1 MKLPFKAGKPPRD
14 KRETLLE
21 ETYTELLQ
29 QLEDVRAMFDFATD
43 SAMIDALI
51 YEENALLC
59 RLEKIYKDA
68 RAEGISLKIY
78 ENRKN

>member
-1 MKLPFKAGKPPRD
+1 MKLPLKAEKPPRD
-14 KRETLLE
+14 KREKLLE

-43 SAMIDALI
+43 NSMIDALI

-68 RAEGISLKIY
+68 RDEGISLRTY
-78 ENRKN
+78 ENRKS

>member
-1 MKLPFKAGKPPRD
+1 MKLPFKAADPPRD
-14 KRETLLE
+14 KRAALLE

-43 SAMIDALI
+43 NSMIDALI

-68 RAEGISLKIY
+68 RAEGISLRTY
-78 ENRKN
+78 EKRKS